1 MADSSGMRAGLKG
14 NVEEALRLFASEAE
28 WGGLNLAE
36 TEFVLEETLKCYGS
50 TFDGEMIRSLFAF
63 YRRYLGMADV
73 ARRQRLLSRM
83 TEFISSGHQ
92 PRHVALLCFISA
104 DTDGQITSGAALDLA
119 MVTPP
124 DKGDPLTGPKLVAF
138 HGCGGV
144 RAKLGKP
151 GSDDEGDV
159 AAGLL
164 LLGDM
169 RLLPL
174 LEEIWARLTPEGR
187 RRMVQRRSN
196 LVSAV
201 MIEFLLRRLEAD
213 KEEEYF
219 GELGAALHNLP
230 AIAAQQPINAVLDIR
245 RNFGLPPGKEPMELL
260 SHEDIP
266 TAFARFRPRLQA
278 LIDRESG
285 PIKVLNATISVWA
298 EAAGWSQESEAE
310 DEEEVE
316 EDDGLDDEDDIE
328 TFPNVS
334 SEELRDEFL
343 KISSELDPPSEVMA
357 YCNPY
362 DVRDVTPDELAQEFA
377 PQSFF
382 PLLVTGIFNPFG
394 PTVCV
399 YGVQKS
405 GPFSWSIV
413 NFQLNPF
420 SCTKGMIA
428 LLDEEKVSFDPGE
441 FDIEESRKRVS
452 FVSRGRTTPSLDVA
466 HEVITKVVLAESK
479 LLTSFTLCVASARVS
494 KAKSLERMTLVYQ
507 SLPKARQDLDDLRD
521 KKKRNDPWARAD
533 MEEIMKRVANPGPD
547 PLPLSADE
555 AKELARLVSSL
566 EQQRIEMTNL
576 QAAWEGATDFSPLTP
591 VMTREQLLK
600 ALVLLAPDMPNL
612 LNHKGPFYPDDLTAD
627 VPGGMT
633 KNTSGTTTA
642 APTAGLA
649 PAKAVER
656 VKDMDSPAGEERTM
670 SPAEKIAAAMAT
682 PPEKKDETTVPK
694 FDGLLGCL
702 GPFTG
707 LELMLGFWAIVWA
720 LICTEWV
727 LALALACFFFLQFL
741 KVMLITSRIAW
752 SRWFA
757 VFNYGW
763 VLAYLVYRIDRH
775 NTYAQPMTGAGLLLV
790 QIMTITAG
798 VMGFIYLSYFR
809 FAKTMREA
817 PEVKN

>member
-1 MADSSGMRAGLKG
+1 MRAGLKG
-14 NVEEALRLFASEAE
+14 NVEEALRLFANENE
-28 WGGLNLAE
+28 WAGLSLVE

-50 TFDGEMIRSLFAF
+50 TFDGAMILELFKF

-73 ARRQRLLSRM
+73 GRRQQLLTRM
-83 TEFISSGHQ
+83 TEFLSNGQQHRSI
-92 PRHVALLCFISA
+92 ALLCFISA

-119 MVTPP
+119 MVMPA
-124 DKGDPLTGPKLVAF
+124 DKGDPLTGPKFAAF

-174 LEEIWARLTPEGR
+174 LEEIWERLTPEGR
-187 RRMVQRRSN
+187 RRMVLRRSN
-196 LVSAV
+196 LVSAL

-230 AIAAQQPINAVLDIR
+230 ALAAKQPINAVLDIR
-245 RNFGLPPGKEPMELL
+245 RNFGLPAGKEPMELL
-260 SHEDIP
+260 GHEDIP

-298 EAAGWSQESEAE
+298 EAAGWSPESEADDA
-310 DEEEVE
+310 DEIE
-316 EDDGLDDEDDIE
+316 EDDDLDDEDDVE

-334 SEELRDEFL
+334 SEELREEFL
-343 KISSELDPPSEVMA
+343 KISSELDPPPEVMA

-362 DVRDVTPDELAQEFA
+362 DVRDVTPDELAHEFA

-428 LLDEEKVSFDPGE
+428 LLDEDKVSFDPGE

-494 KAKSLERMTLVYQ
+494 KAKSLERMTLVCQ
-507 SLPKARQDLDDLRD
+507 ALPKARQDLDDLRD

-533 MEEIMKRVANPGPD
+533 MEEVMKRVANPGPD

-555 AKELARLVSSL
+555 AKELARLVLSH

-612 LNHKGPFYPDDLTAD
+612 LNHKGPFYPDDLTQD
-627 VPGGMT
+627 VPGG
-633 KNTSGTTTA
+633 KPQKSSVTA
-642 APTAGLA
+642 PVATAGKQ
-649 PAKAVER
+649 PV
-656 VKDMDSPAGEERTM
+656 
-670 SPAEKIAAAMAT
+670 AE
-682 PPEKKDETTVPK
+682 EKKTVESTKGSGMPK
-694 FDGLLGCL
+694 YRGVLYLIYMLGPIEALLSLVTALWALFCAEWMLLG
-702 GPFTG
+702 
-707 LELMLGFWAIVWA
+707 AIVVFTA
-720 LICTEWV
+720 LN
-727 LALALACFFFLQFL
+727 FLRL
-741 KVMLITSRIAW
+741 GGVSMRDAW
-752 SRWFA
+752 TRWFA
-757 VFNYGW
+757 VGLYGLMLGY
-763 VLAYLVYRIDRH
+763 VGYRIHLH
-775 NTYAQPMTGAGLLLV
+775 NLSGLPSGAAFLLLDV
-790 QIMTITAG
+790 LVFWFGPMCFLNLIC
-798 VMGFIYLSYFR
+798 FDY
-809 FAKTMREA
+809 AKQMREA
-817 PEVKN
+817 PDEPA

>member
-1 MADSSGMRAGLKG
+1 MVSMNVSSYIDRRMTDSSGMRASLNG
-14 NVEEALRLFASEAE
+14 NVEEALRLFASESE
-28 WGGLNLAE
+28 WAGLNLAE
-36 TEFVLEETLKCYGS
+36 TEFVLEETLKCYGA
-50 TFDGEMIRSLFAF
+50 TFDGEMILELFKF
-63 YRRYLGMADV
+63 YRRYLGMASV
-73 ARRQRLLSRM
+73 SRRQQLLTRI
-83 TEFISSGHQ
+83 TTFISEGHQ
-92 PRHVALLCFISA
+92 HRHIALLCFISA

-124 DKGDPLTGPKLVAF
+124 DKGDPLTGPKFVAF

-144 RAKLGKP
+144 RAKFGKP

-174 LEEIWARLTPEGR
+174 LEEIWARLTPEAR
-187 RRMVQRRSN
+187 RRMVQRHSN

-213 KEEEYF
+213 REEEYF

-230 AIAAQQPINAVLDIR
+230 AIAAKQPINAVLDIR

-298 EAAGWSQESEAE
+298 EAAGWSPESEADDA
-310 DEEEVE
+310 DEIE
-316 EDDGLDDEDDIE
+316 EDDDLDDEDDVE

-334 SEELRDEFL
+334 SEELREEFL
-343 KISSELDPPSEVMA
+343 KISSELDPPPEVMA

-362 DVRDVTPDELAQEFA
+362 DVRDVTPDELAHEFA

-382 PLLVTGIFNPFG
+382 SLLVTGIFNPFG

-405 GPFSWSIV
+405 GTFSWSIV

-428 LLDEEKVSFDPGE
+428 LLDEDKVSFDPGE

-507 SLPKARQDLDDLRD
+507 ALPKARQDLDDLRD

-533 MEEIMKRVANPGPD
+533 MEEVMKRVANPGPD

-555 AKELARLVSSL
+555 AKELARLVLSH

-612 LNHKGPFYPDDLTAD
+612 LNHKGPFYPDDLTQD
-627 VPGGMT
+627 VPGG
-633 KNTSGTTTA
+633 KPQKSSVTA
-642 APTAGLA
+642 P
-649 PAKAVER
+649 V
-656 VKDMDSPAGEERTM
+656 
-670 SPAEKIAAAMAT
+670 AMAGKQ
-682 PPEKKDETTVPK
+682 PVAEEKKTVESTKGSGMPK
-694 FDGLLGCL
+694 YRGVLYLIYMLGPIEALLSLVTALWALFCAEWMLLG
-702 GPFTG
+702 
-707 LELMLGFWAIVWA
+707 AIVVFTA
-720 LICTEWV
+720 LN
-727 LALALACFFFLQFL
+727 FLRL
-741 KVMLITSRIAW
+741 GGVSMRDAW

-757 VFNYGW
+757 VGLYGLMLGY
-763 VLAYLVYRIDRH
+763 VGYRIHLH
-775 NTYAQPMTGAGLLLV
+775 NLSGLPSGASFLLLDV
-790 QIMTITAG
+790 LVFWLGPMCFFNLIC
-798 VMGFIYLSYFR
+798 FDY
-809 FAKTMREA
+809 AKQMREA
-817 PEVKN
+817 PDEPA

>member
-1 MADSSGMRAGLKG
+1 MTDSSGMRAGLKG
-14 NVEEALRLFASEAE
+14 NVEEALRLFAGEAE
-28 WGGLNLAE
+28 WDGLNLAE

-50 TFDGEMIRSLFAF
+50 TFDGAMILELFKF

-73 ARRQRLLSRM
+73 GRRQQLLTRM
-83 TEFISSGHQ
+83 TEFLSNGQQHRSI
-92 PRHVALLCFISA
+92 ALLCFISA

-119 MVTPP
+119 MVMPA
-124 DKGDPLTGPKLVAF
+124 DKGDPLTGPKFAAF

-174 LEEIWARLTPEGR
+174 LEEIWERLTPEGR
-187 RRMVQRRSN
+187 RRMVLRRSN
-196 LVSAV
+196 LVSAL

-230 AIAAQQPINAVLDIR
+230 ALAAKQPINAVLDIR
-245 RNFGLPPGKEPMELL
+245 RNFGLPAGKEPMELL
-260 SHEDIP
+260 GHEDIP

-298 EAAGWSQESEAE
+298 EAAGWSPESEADDA
-310 DEEEVE
+310 DEIE
-316 EDDGLDDEDDIE
+316 EDDDLDDEDDVE

-334 SEELRDEFL
+334 SEELREEFL
-343 KISSELDPPSEVMA
+343 KISSELDPPPEVMA

-362 DVRDVTPDELAQEFA
+362 DVRDVTPDELAHEFA

-428 LLDEEKVSFDPGE
+428 LLDEGKVSFDPGE

-494 KAKSLERMTLVYQ
+494 KAKSLERMTLVCQ
-507 SLPKARQDLDDLRD
+507 ALPKARQDLDDLRD

-533 MEEIMKRVANPGPD
+533 MEEVMKRVANPGPD

-555 AKELARLVSSL
+555 AKELARLVLSH

-612 LNHKGPFYPDDLTAD
+612 LNHKGPFYPDDLTQD
-627 VPGGMT
+627 VPGG
-633 KNTSGTTTA
+633 KPQKSSGT
-642 APTAGLA
+642 APVATAGKQ
-649 PAKAVER
+649 PV
-656 VKDMDSPAGEERTM
+656 
-670 SPAEKIAAAMAT
+670 AE
-682 PPEKKDETTVPK
+682 EKKTVESTKGSGMPK
-694 FDGLLGCL
+694 YRGVLYLIYMLGPIEALLSLVTALWALFCAEWMLLG
-702 GPFTG
+702 
-707 LELMLGFWAIVWA
+707 AIVVFTA
-720 LICTEWV
+720 LN
-727 LALALACFFFLQFL
+727 FLRL
-741 KVMLITSRIAW
+741 GGVSMRDAW
-752 SRWFA
+752 TRWFA
-757 VFNYGW
+757 VGLYGLMLGY
-763 VLAYLVYRIDRH
+763 VGYRIHLH
-775 NTYAQPMTGAGLLLV
+775 NLSGLPSGAAFLLLDV
-790 QIMTITAG
+790 LVFWFGPMCFLNLIC
-798 VMGFIYLSYFR
+798 FDY
-809 FAKTMREA
+809 AKQMREA
-817 PEVKN
+817 PDEPA

>member
-1 MADSSGMRAGLKG
+1 
-14 NVEEALRLFASEAE
+14 
-28 WGGLNLAE
+28 
-36 TEFVLEETLKCYGS
+36 
-50 TFDGEMIRSLFAF
+50 
-63 YRRYLGMADV
+63 
-73 ARRQRLLSRM
+73 M
-83 TEFISSGHQ
+83 TEFLSNGQQHRSI
-92 PRHVALLCFISA
+92 ALLCFISA

-119 MVTPP
+119 MVMPA
-124 DKGDPLTGPKLVAF
+124 DKGDPLTGPKFAAF

-174 LEEIWARLTPEGR
+174 LEEIWERLTPEGR
-187 RRMVQRRSN
+187 RRMVLRRSN
-196 LVSAV
+196 LVSAL

-219 GELGAALHNLP
+219 GELGAALHNL
-230 AIAAQQPINAVLDIR
+230 AALAAKQPINAVLDIR
-245 RNFGLPPGKEPMELL
+245 RNFGLPAGKEPMELL
-260 SHEDIP
+260 GHEDIP

-298 EAAGWSQESEAE
+298 EAAGWSPESEADDA
-310 DEEEVE
+310 DEIE
-316 EDDGLDDEDDIE
+316 EDDDLDDEDDVE

-334 SEELRDEFL
+334 SEELREEFL
-343 KISSELDPPSEVMA
+343 KISSELDPPPEVMA

-362 DVRDVTPDELAQEFA
+362 DVRDVTPDELAHEFA

-428 LLDEEKVSFDPGE
+428 LLDEGKVSFDPGE

-494 KAKSLERMTLVYQ
+494 KAKSLERMTLVCQ
-507 SLPKARQDLDDLRD
+507 ALPKARQDLDDLRD

-533 MEEIMKRVANPGPD
+533 MEEVMKRVANPGPD

-555 AKELARLVSSL
+555 AKELARLVLSH

-612 LNHKGPFYPDDLTAD
+612 LNHKGPFYPDDLTQD
-627 VPGGMT
+627 VPGG
-633 KNTSGTTTA
+633 KPQKSSVTA
-642 APTAGLA
+642 PVATAGKQ
-649 PAKAVER
+649 PV
-656 VKDMDSPAGEERTM
+656 
-670 SPAEKIAAAMAT
+670 AE
-682 PPEKKDETTVPK
+682 EKKTVESTKGSGMPK
-694 FDGLLGCL
+694 YRGVLYLIYMLGPIEALLSLVTALWALFCAEWMLLG
-702 GPFTG
+702 
-707 LELMLGFWAIVWA
+707 AIVVFTA
-720 LICTEWV
+720 LN
-727 LALALACFFFLQFL
+727 FLRL
-741 KVMLITSRIAW
+741 GGVSMRDAW
-752 SRWFA
+752 TRWFA
-757 VFNYGW
+757 VGLYGLMLGY
-763 VLAYLVYRIDRH
+763 VGYRIHLH
-775 NTYAQPMTGAGLLLV
+775 NLSGLPSGAAFLLLDV
-790 QIMTITAG
+790 LVFWFGPMCFLNLIC
-798 VMGFIYLSYFR
+798 FDY
-809 FAKTMREA
+809 AKQMREA
-817 PEVKN
+817 PDEPA

>member
-1 MADSSGMRAGLKG
+1 MTDGSGMRASLKG
-14 NVEEALRLFASEAE
+14 NVEEALRFFASEAE
-28 WGGLNLAE
+28 WDGLNLAE

-50 TFDGEMIRSLFAF
+50 TFDGAMILELFKF

-73 ARRQRLLSRM
+73 GRRQQLLTRM
-83 TEFISSGHQ
+83 TEFLSNGQQHRSI
-92 PRHVALLCFISA
+92 ALLCFISA

-119 MVTPP
+119 MVMPA
-124 DKGDPLTGPKLVAF
+124 DKGDPLTGPKFAAF

-174 LEEIWARLTPEGR
+174 LEEIWGRLTPEGR
-187 RRMVQRRSN
+187 RRMVRRRSN

-298 EAAGWSQESEAE
+298 AAAGWSPESEADDA
-310 DEEEVE
+310 DEIE
-316 EDDGLDDEDDIE
+316 EDDDLDDEDDVE

-334 SEELRDEFL
+334 SEELREEFL
-343 KISSELDPPSEVMA
+343 KISSELDPPPEVMA

-362 DVRDVTPDELAQEFA
+362 DVRDVTPDELAHEFA

-428 LLDEEKVSFDPGE
+428 LLDEDKVSFDPGE

-494 KAKSLERMTLVYQ
+494 KAKSLERMTLVCQ
-507 SLPKARQDLDDLRD
+507 ALPKARQDLDDLRD

-533 MEEIMKRVANPGPD
+533 MEEVMKRVANPGPD

-555 AKELARLVSSL
+555 AKELARLVLSH

-612 LNHKGPFYPDDLTAD
+612 LNHKGPFYPDDLTQD
-627 VPGGMT
+627 VPGG
-633 KNTSGTTTA
+633 KPQKSSVTA
-642 APTAGLA
+642 PVATAGKQ
-649 PAKAVER
+649 PV
-656 VKDMDSPAGEERTM
+656 
-670 SPAEKIAAAMAT
+670 AE
-682 PPEKKDETTVPK
+682 EKKTVESTKGSGMPK
-694 FDGLLGCL
+694 YRGVLYLIYMLGPIEALLSLVTALWALFCAEWMLLG
-702 GPFTG
+702 
-707 LELMLGFWAIVWA
+707 AIVVFTA
-720 LICTEWV
+720 LN
-727 LALALACFFFLQFL
+727 FLRL
-741 KVMLITSRIAW
+741 GGVSMRDAW
-752 SRWFA
+752 TRWFA
-757 VFNYGW
+757 VGLYGLMLGY
-763 VLAYLVYRIDRH
+763 VGYRIHLH
-775 NTYAQPMTGAGLLLV
+775 NLSGLPSGAAFLLLDV
-790 QIMTITAG
+790 LVFWFGPMCFLNLIC
-798 VMGFIYLSYFR
+798 FDY
-809 FAKTMREA
+809 AKQMREA
-817 PEVKN
+817 PYEPA

>member
-1 MADSSGMRAGLKG
+1 MTDGSGMRASLKG
-14 NVEEALRLFASEAE
+14 NVEEALRFFASEAE
-28 WGGLNLAE
+28 WDGLNLAE

-50 TFDGEMIRSLFAF
+50 TFDGAMILELFKF

-73 ARRQRLLSRM
+73 GRRQQLLTRM
-83 TEFISSGHQ
+83 TEFLSNGQQHRSI
-92 PRHVALLCFISA
+92 ALLCFISA

-119 MVTPP
+119 MVMPA
-124 DKGDPLTGPKLVAF
+124 DKGDPLTGPKFAAF

-174 LEEIWARLTPEGR
+174 LEEIWGRLTPEGR
-187 RRMVQRRSN
+187 RRMVRRRSN

-298 EAAGWSQESEAE
+298 EAAGWSPESEADDA
-310 DEEEVE
+310 DEIE
-316 EDDGLDDEDDIE
+316 EDDDLDDEDDVE

-334 SEELRDEFL
+334 SEELREEFL
-343 KISSELDPPSEVMA
+343 KISSELDPPPEVMA

-362 DVRDVTPDELAQEFA
+362 DVRDVTPDELAHEFA

-494 KAKSLERMTLVYQ
+494 KAKSLERMTLVCQ
-507 SLPKARQDLDDLRD
+507 ALPKARQDLDDLRD

-533 MEEIMKRVANPGPD
+533 MEEVMKRVANPGPD

-555 AKELARLVSSL
+555 AKELARLVLSH

-612 LNHKGPFYPDDLTAD
+612 LNHKGPFYPDDLTQD
-627 VPGGMT
+627 VPGG
-633 KNTSGTTTA
+633 KPQKSSVTA
-642 APTAGLA
+642 PVATAGKQ
-649 PAKAVER
+649 PV
-656 VKDMDSPAGEERTM
+656 
-670 SPAEKIAAAMAT
+670 AE
-682 PPEKKDETTVPK
+682 EKKTVESTKGSGMPK
-694 FDGLLGCL
+694 YRGVLYLIYMLGPIEALLSLVTALWALFCAEWMLLG
-702 GPFTG
+702 
-707 LELMLGFWAIVWA
+707 AIVVFTA
-720 LICTEWV
+720 LN
-727 LALALACFFFLQFL
+727 FLRL
-741 KVMLITSRIAW
+741 GGVSMRDAW
-752 SRWFA
+752 TRWFA
-757 VFNYGW
+757 VGLYGLMLGY
-763 VLAYLVYRIDRH
+763 VGYRIHLH
-775 NTYAQPMTGAGLLLV
+775 NLSGLPSGAAFLLLDV
-790 QIMTITAG
+790 LVFWFGPMCFLNLIC
-798 VMGFIYLSYFR
+798 FDY
-809 FAKTMREA
+809 AKQMREA
-817 PEVKN
+817 PDEPA

>member
-14 NVEEALRLFASEAE
+14 NVEEALRLFASEPE
-28 WGGLNLAE
+28 WAGLNLAE
-36 TEFVLEETLKCYGS
+36 TEFVLEETLKCYGA
-50 TFDGEMIRSLFAF
+50 TFDGEMIRELFKF
-63 YRRYLGMADV
+63 YRRYLGMASV
-73 ARRQRLLSRM
+73 SRRQQLLTRI
-83 TEFISSGHQ
+83 TTFISEGHQ
-92 PRHVALLCFISA
+92 HRSIALLCFISA

-124 DKGDPLTGPKLVAF
+124 DKGDPLTGPKFVAF

-187 RRMVQRRSN
+187 RRMVRRRSN
-196 LVSAV
+196 LVSAL

-230 AIAAQQPINAVLDIR
+230 AIAAKQPINAVLDIR
-245 RNFGLPPGKEPMELL
+245 RNFGLPSGKEPMELL

-298 EAAGWSQESEAE
+298 EAAGWSPPAETDDE
-310 DEEEVE
+310 DEGE
-316 EDDGLDDEDDIE
+316 EDDDLDDEDDVE

-334 SEELRDEFL
+334 SEELREEFL
-343 KISSELDPPSEVMA
+343 KISSELDPPPEVMA

-452 FVSRGRTTPSLDVA
+452 VVSRGRTTPSLDVA

-507 SLPKARQDLDDLRD
+507 ALPKARQDLDDLRD

-533 MEEIMKRVANPGPD
+533 MEEVMKRVANPGPD

-555 AKELARLVSSL
+555 AKELARLVLSH

-612 LNHKGPFYPDDLTAD
+612 LNHKGPFYPDDLTQD
-627 VPGGMT
+627 VPGG
-633 KNTSGTTTA
+633 KPQKSSVTA
-642 APTAGLA
+642 PVATAGKQPVA
-649 PAKAVER
+649 EEQKTVESTKGSGMPKYR
-656 VKDMDSPAGEERTM
+656 GVLYLIYMLGPIEALLSLVTALWALFC
-670 SPAEKIAAAMAT
+670 AEWM
-682 PPEKKDETTVPK
+682 
-694 FDGLLGCL
+694 LLG
-702 GPFTG
+702 
-707 LELMLGFWAIVWA
+707 AIVVFTA
-720 LICTEWV
+720 LN
-727 LALALACFFFLQFL
+727 FLRL
-741 KVMLITSRIAW
+741 GGVSMRDAW
-752 SRWFA
+752 TRWFA
-757 VFNYGW
+757 VGLYGLMLGY
-763 VLAYLVYRIDRH
+763 VGYRIHLH
-775 NTYAQPMTGAGLLLV
+775 NLSGLPSGASFLLLDV
-790 QIMTITAG
+790 LVFWFGPMCFLNLIC
-798 VMGFIYLSYFR
+798 FDY
-809 FAKTMREA
+809 AKQMREA
-817 PEVKN
+817 PDEPA

>member
-1 MADSSGMRAGLKG
+1 
-14 NVEEALRLFASEAE
+14 
-28 WGGLNLAE
+28 
-36 TEFVLEETLKCYGS
+36 
-50 TFDGEMIRSLFAF
+50 
-63 YRRYLGMADV
+63 
-73 ARRQRLLSRM
+73 
-83 TEFISSGHQ
+83 
-92 PRHVALLCFISA
+92 
-104 DTDGQITSGAALDLA
+104 
-119 MVTPP
+119 
-124 DKGDPLTGPKLVAF
+124 
-138 HGCGGV
+138 
-144 RAKLGKP
+144 
-151 GSDDEGDV
+151 
-159 AAGLL
+159 
-164 LLGDM
+164 
-169 RLLPL
+169 
-174 LEEIWARLTPEGR
+174 
-187 RRMVQRRSN
+187 
-196 LVSAV
+196 

-298 EAAGWSQESEAE
+298 EAAGWSPESEADDA
-310 DEEEVE
+310 DEIE
-316 EDDGLDDEDDIE
+316 EDDDLDDEDDVE

-334 SEELRDEFL
+334 SEELREEFL
-343 KISSELDPPSEVMA
+343 KISSELDPPPEVMA

-362 DVRDVTPDELAQEFA
+362 DVRDVTPDELAHEFA

-428 LLDEEKVSFDPGE
+428 LLDEGKVSFDPGE

-494 KAKSLERMTLVYQ
+494 KAKSLERMTLVCQ
-507 SLPKARQDLDDLRD
+507 ALPKARQDLDDLRD

-533 MEEIMKRVANPGPD
+533 MEEVMKRVANPGPD

-555 AKELARLVSSL
+555 AKELARLVLSH

-612 LNHKGPFYPDDLTAD
+612 LNHKGPFYPDDLTQD
-627 VPGGMT
+627 VPGG
-633 KNTSGTTTA
+633 KPQKSSVTA
-642 APTAGLA
+642 PVATAGKQ
-649 PAKAVER
+649 PV
-656 VKDMDSPAGEERTM
+656 
-670 SPAEKIAAAMAT
+670 AE
-682 PPEKKDETTVPK
+682 EKKTVESTKGSGMPK
-694 FDGLLGCL
+694 YRGVLYLIYMLGPIEALLSLVTALWALFCAEWMLLG
-702 GPFTG
+702 
-707 LELMLGFWAIVWA
+707 AIVVFTA
-720 LICTEWV
+720 LN
-727 LALALACFFFLQFL
+727 FLRL
-741 KVMLITSRIAW
+741 GGVSMRDAW
-752 SRWFA
+752 TRWFA
-757 VFNYGW
+757 VGLYGLMLGY
-763 VLAYLVYRIDRH
+763 VGYRIHLH
-775 NTYAQPMTGAGLLLV
+775 NLSGLPSGAAFLLLDV
-790 QIMTITAG
+790 LVFWFGPMCFLNLIC
-798 VMGFIYLSYFR
+798 FDY
-809 FAKTMREA
+809 AKQMREA
-817 PEVKN
+817 PDEPA

>member
-1 MADSSGMRAGLKG
+1 M
-14 NVEEALRLFASEAE
+14 
-28 WGGLNLAE
+28 
-36 TEFVLEETLKCYGS
+36 VL
-50 TFDGEMIRSLFAF
+50 
-63 YRRYLGMADV
+63 
-73 ARRQRLLSRM
+73 
-83 TEFISSGHQ
+83 
-92 PRHVALLCFISA
+92 
-104 DTDGQITSGAALDLA
+104 
-119 MVTPP
+119 
-124 DKGDPLTGPKLVAF
+124 
-138 HGCGGV
+138 
-144 RAKLGKP
+144 
-151 GSDDEGDV
+151 
-159 AAGLL
+159 
-164 LLGDM
+164 
-169 RLLPL
+169 
-174 LEEIWARLTPEGR
+174 
-187 RRMVQRRSN
+187 RRSN
-196 LVSAV
+196 LVSAL

-298 EAAGWSQESEAE
+298 EAAGWSPESEADDA
-310 DEEEVE
+310 DEIE
-316 EDDGLDDEDDIE
+316 EDDDLDDEDDVE

-334 SEELRDEFL
+334 SEELREEFL
-343 KISSELDPPSEVMA
+343 KISSELDPPPEVMA

-362 DVRDVTPDELAQEFA
+362 DVRDVTPDELAHEFA

-428 LLDEEKVSFDPGE
+428 LLDEDKVSFDPGE

-494 KAKSLERMTLVYQ
+494 KAKSLERMTLVCQ
-507 SLPKARQDLDDLRD
+507 ALPKARQDLDDLRD

-533 MEEIMKRVANPGPD
+533 MEEVMKRVANPGPD

-555 AKELARLVSSL
+555 AKELARLVLSH

-612 LNHKGPFYPDDLTAD
+612 LNHKGPFYPDDLTQD
-627 VPGGMT
+627 VPGG
-633 KNTSGTTTA
+633 KPQKSSVTA
-642 APTAGLA
+642 PVATAGKQ
-649 PAKAVER
+649 PV
-656 VKDMDSPAGEERTM
+656 
-670 SPAEKIAAAMAT
+670 AE
-682 PPEKKDETTVPK
+682 EKKTVESTKGSGMPK
-694 FDGLLGCL
+694 YRGVLYLIYMLGPIEALLSLVTALWALFCAEWMLLG
-702 GPFTG
+702 
-707 LELMLGFWAIVWA
+707 AIVVFTA
-720 LICTEWV
+720 LN
-727 LALALACFFFLQFL
+727 FLRL
-741 KVMLITSRIAW
+741 GGVSMRDAW
-752 SRWFA
+752 TRWFA
-757 VFNYGW
+757 VGLYGLMLGY
-763 VLAYLVYRIDRH
+763 VGYRIHLH
-775 NTYAQPMTGAGLLLV
+775 NLSGLPSGAAFLLLDV
-790 QIMTITAG
+790 LVFWFGPMCFLNLIC
-798 VMGFIYLSYFR
+798 FDY
-809 FAKTMREA
+809 AKQMREA
-817 PEVKN
+817 PDEPA

>member
-1 MADSSGMRAGLKG
+1 MRAGLKG
-14 NVEEALRLFASEAE
+14 NVEEALRLFASEPE
-28 WGGLNLAE
+28 WAGLNLAE
-36 TEFVLEETLKCYGS
+36 TEFVLEETLKCYGA
-50 TFDGEMIRSLFAF
+50 TFDGEMIRELFKF
-63 YRRYLGMADV
+63 YRRYLGMASV
-73 ARRQRLLSRM
+73 SRRQQLLTRI
-83 TEFISSGHQ
+83 TTFISEGHQ
-92 PRHVALLCFISA
+92 HRSIALLCFISA

-124 DKGDPLTGPKLVAF
+124 DKGDPLTGPKFVAF

-187 RRMVQRRSN
+187 RRMVRRRSN
-196 LVSAV
+196 LVSAL

-230 AIAAQQPINAVLDIR
+230 AIAAKQPINAVLDIR
-245 RNFGLPPGKEPMELL
+245 RNFGLPSGKEPMELL

-298 EAAGWSQESEAE
+298 EAAGWSPPAETDDE
-310 DEEEVE
+310 DEGE
-316 EDDGLDDEDDIE
+316 EDDDLDDEDDVE

-334 SEELRDEFL
+334 SEELREEFL
-343 KISSELDPPSEVMA
+343 KISSELDPPPEVMA

-452 FVSRGRTTPSLDVA
+452 VVSRGRTTPSLDVA

-507 SLPKARQDLDDLRD
+507 ALPKARQDLDDLRD

-533 MEEIMKRVANPGPD
+533 MEEVMKRVANPGPD

-555 AKELARLVSSL
+555 AKELARLVLSH

-612 LNHKGPFYPDDLTAD
+612 LNHKGPFYPDDLTQD
-627 VPGGMT
+627 VPGG
-633 KNTSGTTTA
+633 KPQKSSVTA
-642 APTAGLA
+642 PVATAGKQPVA
-649 PAKAVER
+649 EEQKTVESTKGSGMPKYR
-656 VKDMDSPAGEERTM
+656 GVLYLIYMLGPIEALLSLVTALWALFC
-670 SPAEKIAAAMAT
+670 AEWM
-682 PPEKKDETTVPK
+682 
-694 FDGLLGCL
+694 LLG
-702 GPFTG
+702 
-707 LELMLGFWAIVWA
+707 AIVVFTA
-720 LICTEWV
+720 LN
-727 LALALACFFFLQFL
+727 FLRL
-741 KVMLITSRIAW
+741 GGVSMRDAW
-752 SRWFA
+752 TRWFA
-757 VFNYGW
+757 VGLYGLMLGY
-763 VLAYLVYRIDRH
+763 VGYRIHLH
-775 NTYAQPMTGAGLLLV
+775 NLSGLPSGATFQLLDVLDIWFGPMSFLNLICFDYAKQ
-790 QIMTITAG
+790 
-798 VMGFIYLSYFR
+798 
-809 FAKTMREA
+809 MREA
-817 PEVKN
+817 PDEPA

>member
-1 MADSSGMRAGLKG
+1 MRAGLKG
-14 NVEEALRLFASEAE
+14 NVEEALRLFANENE
-28 WGGLNLAE
+28 WAGLSLVE

-50 TFDGEMIRSLFAF
+50 TFDGAMILELFKF

-73 ARRQRLLSRM
+73 GRRQQLLTRM
-83 TEFISSGHQ
+83 TEFLSNGQQHRSI
-92 PRHVALLCFISA
+92 ALLCFISA

-119 MVTPP
+119 MVMPA
-124 DKGDPLTGPKLVAF
+124 DKGDPLTGPKFAAF

-174 LEEIWARLTPEGR
+174 LEEIWERLTPEGR
-187 RRMVQRRSN
+187 RRMVLRRSN
-196 LVSAV
+196 LVSAL

-219 GELGAALHNLP
+219 GELGAALHNL
-230 AIAAQQPINAVLDIR
+230 AALAAKQPINAVLDIR
-245 RNFGLPPGKEPMELL
+245 RNFGLPAGKEPMELL
-260 SHEDIP
+260 GHEDIP

-298 EAAGWSQESEAE
+298 EAAGWSPESEADDA
-310 DEEEVE
+310 DEIE
-316 EDDGLDDEDDIE
+316 EDDDLDDEDDVE

-334 SEELRDEFL
+334 SEELREEFL
-343 KISSELDPPSEVMA
+343 KISSELDPPPEVMA

-362 DVRDVTPDELAQEFA
+362 DVRDVTPDELAHEFA

-428 LLDEEKVSFDPGE
+428 LLDEGKVSFDPGE

-494 KAKSLERMTLVYQ
+494 KAKSLERMTLVCQ
-507 SLPKARQDLDDLRD
+507 ALPKARQDLDDLRD

-533 MEEIMKRVANPGPD
+533 MEEVMKRVANPGPD

-555 AKELARLVSSL
+555 AKELARLVLSH

-612 LNHKGPFYPDDLTAD
+612 LNHKGPFYPDDLTQD
-627 VPGGMT
+627 VPGG
-633 KNTSGTTTA
+633 KPQKSSGT
-642 APTAGLA
+642 APVATAGKQ
-649 PAKAVER
+649 PV
-656 VKDMDSPAGEERTM
+656 
-670 SPAEKIAAAMAT
+670 AE
-682 PPEKKDETTVPK
+682 EKKTVESTKGSGMPK
-694 FDGLLGCL
+694 YRGVLYLIYMLGPIEALLSLVTALWALFCAEWMLLG
-702 GPFTG
+702 
-707 LELMLGFWAIVWA
+707 AIVVFTA
-720 LICTEWV
+720 LN
-727 LALALACFFFLQFL
+727 FLRL
-741 KVMLITSRIAW
+741 GGVSMRDAW
-752 SRWFA
+752 TRWFA
-757 VFNYGW
+757 VGLYGLMLGY
-763 VLAYLVYRIDRH
+763 VGYRIHLH
-775 NTYAQPMTGAGLLLV
+775 NLSGLPSGAAFLLLDV
-790 QIMTITAG
+790 LVFWFGPMCFLNLIC
-798 VMGFIYLSYFR
+798 FDY
-809 FAKTMREA
+809 AKQMREA
-817 PEVKN
+817 PDEPA

>member
-1 MADSSGMRAGLKG
+1 MTDGTGMRAGLQG
-14 NVEEALRLFASEAE
+14 NVDEALRLFALEAE
-28 WGGLNLAE
+28 WSGLNLAE

-50 TFDGEMIRSLFAF
+50 TFDGAMILELFKF

-73 ARRQRLLSRM
+73 GRRQQLLTRM
-83 TEFISSGHQ
+83 TEFLSNGQQHRSI
-92 PRHVALLCFISA
+92 ALLCFISA

-119 MVTPP
+119 MVMPA
-124 DKGDPLTGPKLVAF
+124 DKGDPLTGPKFAAF

-164 LLGDM
+164 LLGDI

-174 LEEIWARLTPEGR
+174 LEEIWGRLTPEGR
-187 RRMVQRRSN
+187 RRMVRRRSN
-196 LVSAV
+196 LVSAL

-230 AIAAQQPINAVLDIR
+230 ALAAKQPINAVLDIR
-245 RNFGLPPGKEPMELL
+245 RNFGLPAGKEPMELL
-260 SHEDIP
+260 GHEDIP

-298 EAAGWSQESEAE
+298 EAAGWSPESEADDA
-310 DEEEVE
+310 DEIE
-316 EDDGLDDEDDIE
+316 EDDDLDDEDDVE

-334 SEELRDEFL
+334 SEELREEFL
-343 KISSELDPPSEVMA
+343 KISSELDPPPEVMA

-362 DVRDVTPDELAQEFA
+362 DVRDVTPDELAHEFA

-428 LLDEEKVSFDPGE
+428 LLDEDKVSFDPGE

-494 KAKSLERMTLVYQ
+494 KAKSLERMTLVCQ
-507 SLPKARQDLDDLRD
+507 ALPKARQDLDDLRD

-533 MEEIMKRVANPGPD
+533 MEEVMKRVANPGPD

-555 AKELARLVSSL
+555 AKELARLVLSH

-612 LNHKGPFYPDDLTAD
+612 LNHKGPFYPDDLTQD
-627 VPGGMT
+627 VPGG
-633 KNTSGTTTA
+633 KPQKSSVTA
-642 APTAGLA
+642 PVATAGKQ
-649 PAKAVER
+649 PV
-656 VKDMDSPAGEERTM
+656 
-670 SPAEKIAAAMAT
+670 AE
-682 PPEKKDETTVPK
+682 EKKTVESTKGSGMPK
-694 FDGLLGCL
+694 YRGVLYLIYMLGPIEALLSLVTALWALFCAEWMLLG
-702 GPFTG
+702 
-707 LELMLGFWAIVWA
+707 AIVVFTA
-720 LICTEWV
+720 LN
-727 LALALACFFFLQFL
+727 FLRL
-741 KVMLITSRIAW
+741 GGVSMRDAW
-752 SRWFA
+752 TRWFA
-757 VFNYGW
+757 VGLYGLMLGY
-763 VLAYLVYRIDRH
+763 VGYRIHLH
-775 NTYAQPMTGAGLLLV
+775 NLSGLPSGAAFLLLDV
-790 QIMTITAG
+790 LVFWFGPMCFLNLIC
-798 VMGFIYLSYFR
+798 FDY
-809 FAKTMREA
+809 AKQMREA
-817 PEVKN
+817 PDEPA